1 MLIFALVLWLSS
13 QTAHPANAQPS
24 LKAVLRSN
32 HQPEEIPKG
41 QVVEKIVCAG
51 TPDQSY
57 ALYLPANYSP
67 KRKWPVLYAFDP
79 GARGQI
85 PIERFKEAAEKY
97 GWIVAGSNNSH
108 NGPFQPSVDSW
119 IAIVKD
125 TRERFAIDD
134 TRAYLTGF
142 SGGARLAY
150 YFAIRCQGCFA
161 GVIACGAGL
170 PAGVTPSPAFH
181 FAIFSTVGIEDFN
194 FAEVKTLDEALEK
207 AGLTHRTV
215 VFTGRHDWPP
225 LPVAI
230 EALEWMELHA
240 MKSGKRQR
248 DANLIDSLW
257 QTQLQ
262 QAQSLEDSKQTY
274 DAYQIYLALNDSFKG
289 LKDVTAAE
297 KKVNQLREISEVKG
311 AIQNEQQQIKK
322 QREIGTRIDALLA
335 ARERNSKDANPNG
348 ERSNES
354 LDPET
359 RLTAIFAELRKQA
372 DRTEDSDERR
382 VARRVREG
390 VFIGLIEQ
398 GNNQLQTQ
406 KRYDEA
412 VRTFKLATE
421 VNSERAGVFFYLAW
435 AYAASGNKKQALRAL
450 QAAVDKGFADP
461 VAIEGT
467 KAFDSIRD
475 ETQYVQIIQAL
486 RSKG

>member
-1 MLIFALVLWLSS
+1 
-13 QTAHPANAQPS
+13 
-24 LKAVLRSN
+24 
-32 HQPEEIPKG
+32 
-41 QVVEKIVCAG
+41 
-51 TPDQSY
+51 
-57 ALYLPANYSP
+57 
-67 KRKWPVLYAFDP
+67 
-79 GARGQI
+79 
-85 PIERFKEAAEKY
+85 
-97 GWIVAGSNNSH
+97 
-108 NGPFQPSVDSW
+108 
-119 IAIVKD
+119 
-125 TRERFAIDD
+125 
-134 TRAYLTGF
+134 
-142 SGGARLAY
+142 
-150 YFAIRCQGCFA
+150 
-161 GVIACGAGL
+161 
-170 PAGVTPSPAFH
+170 
-181 FAIFSTVGIEDFN
+181 
-194 FAEVKTLDEALEK
+194 
-207 AGLTHRTV
+207 
-215 VFTGRHDWPP
+215 
-225 LPVAI
+225 
-230 EALEWMELHA
+230 MELQA

-289 LKDVTAAE
+289 LKDVTAVE

-322 QREIGTRIDALLA
+322 QREIGARIDALLA
-335 ARERNSKDANPNG
+335 ARQRNSKDANPNG

-372 DRTEDSDERR
+372 DRIEDNDERR

-421 VNSERAGVFFYLAW
+421 VNPERAGAFFYLAW

-450 QAAVDKGFADP
+450 QTAVDKGFADP
-461 VAIEGT
+461 AAIEGT

-486 RSKG
+486 RSKH